1 MFDGEATDIRLRITD
16 AAKFI
21 LLGLEDV
28 RVNRA
33 DADADICGVFFQR
46 APIVGFIPRNVKCDG
61 GCDAGEAVDGGCVFQ
76 TFGGIAGCSGLFK
89 HSESGAG
96 IPVTPRW
103 CFDVLLFEMRF
114 DFVNLD
120 SLSC

>member
-1 MFDGEATDIRLRITD
+1 MLNGEATDIRLRITD
-16 AAKFI
+16 AAEFI
-21 LLGLEDV
+21 PLVLEDV
-28 RVNRA
+28 GVNRA

-46 APIVGFIPRNVKCDG
+46 APIVCLIPRNVKCDG

-76 TFGGIAGCSGLFK
+76 AFGGIAGCSGLFK

-96 IPVTPRW
+96 VPVTPGG
-103 CFDVLLFEMRF
+103 CFDVLLFEGRF
-114 DFVNLD
+114 DCVNID